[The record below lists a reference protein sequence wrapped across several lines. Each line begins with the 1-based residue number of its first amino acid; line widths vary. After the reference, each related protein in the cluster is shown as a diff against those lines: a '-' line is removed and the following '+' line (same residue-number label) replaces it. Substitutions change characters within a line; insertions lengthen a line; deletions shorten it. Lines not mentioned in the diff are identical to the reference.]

1 MTSTIS
7 VLQFWQL
14 NSSNIGQ
21 DGGPQ
26 GGCGCSSS
34 TCFASSLP
42 GWSWG
47 GVGWTCPCSCKG
59 RHTKGTVYIWLRH
72 HQSWSFQDSTL
83 GCLAAGQWSGWKFVR
98 YCYCS
103 FQPLLLKLEILENTP
118 QCTCLKCY
126 IIAFFF
132 FRFLAFFPPFFLNY
146 WKAGFR
152 CLGNRTLA
160 LINQQCHTPV
170 FFFPRSHTVLW
181 NQGGRGQTQNL

>member
-14 NSSNIGQ
+14 GSSNIGQ

-34 TCFASSLP
+34 TRLEL
-42 GWSWG
+42 GWG
-47 GVGWTCPCSCKG
+47 GVGRTCPCSCKG
-59 RHTKGTVYIWLRH
+59 RHTKGSVYIWLRH

-83 GCLAAGQWSGWKFVR
+83 GCLAAGKWSGWKFVR

-103 FQPLLLKLEILENTP
+103 FQPLPLKLEILENTP

-126 IIAFFF
+126 IIACFFF
-132 FRFLAFFPPFFLNY
+132 CFIAFSPLFFFC
-146 WKAGFR
+146 KAGFR

-160 LINQQCHTPV
+160 LINQQCRTPV
-170 FFFPRSHTVLW
+170 FFFPRSHTVL
-181 NQGGRGQTQNL
+181 